1 MKLNGIIGYPVTPF
15 SDDNTINI
23 AVLKQ
28 MLDLLIENGC
38 DAIAPLGSTG
48 ESTYLEWDEWCLVAK
63 TSIESINKR
72 LPVIIGISEL
82 TTDQAIKKAQ
92 IAQSYGADA
101 LMIIPVSYWKLTD
114 QEIFEYYQSIA
125 QATTL
130 PIMIYNNPTTSGV
143 DMSPELI
150 VRMFNQIL
158 NITMVKESSG
168 DIQRMHQIYELSKG
182 ELPFYNGCNP
192 LALEALCAGASGWCT
207 AAPNLLGQLPQ
218 QLIQHVKNGNLNQA
232 QKSFY
237 QQLPLL
243 RFIVSGGLPKTIKA
257 GLQLKGISAGTPRKP
272 LIKAN
277 DVELS
282 HLEQL
287 LAQIED

>member
-15 SDDNTINI
+15 SNDNTINI
-23 AVLKQ
+23 VVLKQ

-48 ESTYLEWDEWCLVAK
+48 ESAYLEWDEWCLVAK
-63 TSIESINKR
+63 TSIDSINKR

-82 TTDQAIKKAQ
+82 TTDQAIKKSQ

-114 QEIFEYYQSIA
+114 QEIFEYYQAIA
-125 QATTL
+125 EATTL
-130 PIMIYNNPTTSGV
+130 QIMVYNNPTTSGV

-150 VRMFNQIL
+150 VRMFNQIP

-192 LALEALCAGASGWCT
+192 LALEALCAGANGWCT

-257 GLQLKGISAGTPRKP
+257 GLQLKGVSAGTPRKP

-282 HLEQL
+282 QLKHL

>member
-15 SDDNTINI
+15 SDNNTINI

-48 ESTYLEWDEWCLVAK
+48 ESAYLEWDEWCLVAK

-101 LMIIPVSYWKLTD
+101 LMIIPVSYWKLKD
-114 QEIFEYYQSIA
+114 QEIFEYYQAIA
-125 QATTL
+125 QTTTL
-130 PIMIYNNPTTSGV
+130 PIMIYNNPATSGV

-150 VRMFNQIL
+150 VHMFNHIP

-243 RFIVSGGLPKTIKA
+243 SFIVSGGLPKTIKA

-282 HLEQL
+282 HLKQL

>member
-48 ESTYLEWDEWCLVAK
+48 ESAYLEWDEWCLVAK

-114 QEIFEYYQSIA
+114 QEIFEYYQAIA
-125 QATTL
+125 QTTTL
-130 PIMIYNNPTTSGV
+130 PIMIYNNPATSGV

-150 VRMFNQIL
+150 VHMFNHIP

-237 QQLPLL
+237 QQLSLL

>member
-1 MKLNGIIGYPVTPF
+1 MKLHGIIGYPVTPF

-23 AVLKQ
+23 PVLKQ

-38 DAIAPLGSTG
+38 DAIASLGSTG
-48 ESTYLEWDEWCLVAK
+48 ESAYLEWDEWCLVAK

-92 IAQSYGADA
+92 VAQSYGADA
-101 LMIIPVSYWKLTD
+101 LMVIPISYWKLTD
-114 QEIFEYYQSIA
+114 QEIFEYYQAIA

-130 PIMIYNNPTTSGV
+130 PIMIYNNPVTSGV

-150 VRMFNQIL
+150 VRMFNNIA

-168 DIQRMHQIYELSKG
+168 DIQRMHKIQELSKG

-192 LALEALCAGASGWCT
+192 LALEALCAVASGWCT
-207 AAPNLLGQLPQ
+207 AAPNLLGQQPQ
-218 QLIQHVKNGNLNQA
+218 QLIEYVKNSDLSQA
-232 QKSFY
+232 QRSFY

-243 RFIVSGGLPKTIKA
+243 RFIVNGGLPKTIKA
-257 GLQLKGISAGTPRKP
+257 GLELKGVSAGSPRKP
-272 LIKAN
+272 LSKATN
-277 DVELS
+277 TELN
-282 HLEQL
+282 HLKQL
-287 LAQIED
+287 LSEIEN

>member
-15 SDDNTINI
+15 SNDNTINI

-48 ESTYLEWDEWCLVAK
+48 ESAYLEWDEWCLVAK

-101 LMIIPVSYWKLTD
+101 LMIIPVSYWKLKD
-114 QEIFEYYQSIA
+114 QEIFEYYQAIA
-125 QATTL
+125 QTTTL
-130 PIMIYNNPTTSGV
+130 PIMIYNNPVTSGV

-150 VRMFNQIL
+150 VRMFNQIP

-282 HLEQL
+282 HLKQL
-287 LAQIED
+287 LAQIKD

>member
-15 SDDNTINI
+15 SNDNTINLP
-23 AVLKQ
+23 VLKQ
-28 MLDLLIENGC
+28 MLNLLIENGC
-38 DAIAPLGSTG
+38 DAIAPLGSTS
-48 ESTYLEWDEWCLVAK
+48 ESAYLEWDEWCLVAK

-101 LMIIPVSYWKLTD
+101 LMVIPVSYWKLTD

-130 PIMIYNNPTTSGV
+130 PIMIYNNPATSGV

-150 VRMFNQIL
+150 VRMFNQIS

-218 QLIQHVKNGNLNQA
+218 QLIQHVKNSNLNQA

-257 GLQLKGISAGTPRKP
+257 GLQLKGISAGTPRNP

-282 HLEQL
+282 HLKQL
-287 LAQIED
+287 LAQIKD